1 MYNDQNYNSNRPGDN
16 GGYNYSSN
24 GNGSDERTY
33 TATYLDPQEPAGNI
47 PGNTGYDPN
56 AYSSGNNYSEN
67 LYSGNTYTSAETPAT
82 DYTKNEYSSSEYS
95 AGGYSD
101 NYASNSS
108 NGYDAAGLYNTG
120 SYQGGYNV
128 DSPQYMD
135 LLDKSE
141 RLAAEND
148 RLISSRAT
156 LVAGLVVSLLLLFAS
171 VGYTIYSEIK
181 QPLFGKWPK
190 MAEENEMLQ
199 AQAEILGKL
208 RVESD
213 SLREANNILVENVA
227 PAVQN
232 GVFFEVQIGAFEK
245 FGLQEYFEELA
256 RLRGENAEGMNKYV
270 LGRFRN
276 FKRAEAFKNSVQ
288 QMGIADAFIAGTI
301 DGQRVELSE
310 AVKASR
316 KSY

>member
-1 MYNDQNYNSNRPGDN
+1 MYNDQNYNSNRPEDN

-33 TATYLDPQEPAGNI
+33 TATYLDQQEQTSNTPE
-47 PGNTGYDPN
+47 NTGYDPN

-67 LYSGNTYTSAETPAT
+67 LYSGNTYSSGENTAT
-82 DYTKNEYSSSEYS
+82 DYTRNEYSNSEYS
-95 AGGYSD
+95 TSGYSD

-120 SYQGGYNV
+120 SYQGGYNL

-199 AQAEILGKL
+199 AQAETLGKL
-208 RVESD
+208 RIEFD
-213 SLREANNILVENVA
+213 SLREANNILVENVT
-227 PAVQN
+227 PAVQS

-245 FGLQEYFEELA
+245 FDLQKYSEDLS

-276 FKRAEAFKNSVQ
+276 FKRAQAFKDDVQ
-288 QMGIADAFIAGTI
+288 RMGIADAFIAGTV
-301 DGQRVELSE
+301 DGQRVELSD
-310 AVKASR
+310 AVKASK